1 MVRLLASCIRSSR
14 AAPSTGLVREKEPVP
29 ISEGSVGCTPTMA
42 LGGRAKEAAPVSVG
56 TRLELKIKNV
66 N

>member
-1 MVRLLASCIRSSR
+1 MASCIRSSR

-42 LGGRAKEAAPVSVG
+42 LGGRAKEAAPVCVEKA
-56 TRLELKIKNV
+56 LIKKIKIKIK
-66 N
+66 